1 MQHPRAQDKAANLF
15 ALLILAFGA
24 PMAWAQGQGPAAES
38 RAKPAATA
46 QQQGPTTIDAEKID
60 GVSELEVTARGKVE
74 LKRDEVNVF
83 SDFLRY
89 NQEFGRIE
97 AEGGVRLE
105 RGPDRFFGPRLR
117 YDTTN
122 DSGVFEGPSFI
133 LNRDQTARGGGER
146 LEFFGKNRMLLS
158 KGHYTSCSPGK
169 EDWRIEADEI
179 ELDYDTEQGRAKDM
193 RLRFLDTTIFALPFA
208 SFPLENRRKSGF
220 LTPYFSQS
228 TRRGFELGVPYY
240 WNIAPEY
247 DLTLTPSHMSKR
259 GEQLKSHLRYLNR
272 DFSGEARF
280 EYMGKDR
287 ELDRR
292 RSAFSLLHEQRIQ
305 PNLTGRVDFNRVSD
319 DRYLVDFASQVRT
332 VSVSHLQREGTLTYS
347 SGLGGLS
354 YTLVGR
360 LHSFQTLQDPL
371 APVAIPY
378 DRLPQV
384 NLYASRNDIGG
395 LMDFGATG
403 EYVRF
408 AHPTLVEGSRT
419 SFNPSL
425 SAPLL
430 APGYFLTPKVG
441 FRSSN
446 YHLTRTAVGQPGRQ
460 SVNIPWMS
468 ADAGV
473 IFEREASLF
482 GDKLTQ
488 TLEPRAYYLYVPYR
502 AQDQIPLFDTALADF
517 NYANLFSENRFAG
530 GDRFGDAN
538 QVTLALTSR
547 MLNASG
553 QELFRAT
560 IGQRHFFKNERVALD
575 AATPLRSVDSSDIL
589 ASVGGRFLRDWTFD
603 GTVQYSTRE
612 SRAERYGAQLRYSPE
627 IAKVLNASYRFNRDL
642 LRQVDLSGQWP
653 VSPGW
658 YAIGRYNYSF
668 RDSRMLEGLG
678 GLEYNGGCWVFRAV
692 FSRIQVAAQTT
703 ASTLLFQLELNGLGS
718 IGSDD
723 TVTFLKR
730 QVPGYAVT
738 NPGDAALVPQSLRPR
753 LPFEQVF

>member
-1 MQHPRAQDKAANLF
+1 MQLATARFA

-24 PMAWAQGQGPAAES
+24 PLAGAQAPSPA
-38 RAKPAATA
+38 AKPAAA
-46 QQQGPTTIDAEKID
+46 AKGPTTIDAEKID
-60 GVSELEVTARGKVE
+60 GISELEVTARGKVE
-74 LKRDEVNVF
+74 LKRDDVNVF
-83 SDFLRY
+83 SEFLRY

-117 YDTTN
+117 YDTLN
-122 DSGVFEGPSFI
+122 DTGVFEQPSFI

-146 LEFFGKNRMLLS
+146 LEFFGKNRLLLNQ
-158 KGHYTSCSPGK
+158 GHYTSCAPGK
-169 EDWRIEADEI
+169 EDWRIEAGEI
-179 ELDYDTEQGRAKDM
+179 ELDYDAEQGRAKDM

-220 LTPYFSQS
+220 LTPYYTQS
-228 TRRGFELGVPYY
+228 TRRGLELGIPYY

-247 DLTLTPSHMSKR
+247 DLTLTPAHMSKR
-259 GEQLKSHLRYLNR
+259 GEQLKSQLRYLNR
-272 DFSGEARF
+272 DFSGEARL
-280 EYMGKDR
+280 EYMPKDR
-287 ELDRR
+287 ELDRS
-292 RSAFSLLHEQRIQ
+292 RSAFSLLHEHRFK
-305 PNLTGRVDFNRVSD
+305 PNLTGRLDYNRVSD
-319 DRYLVDFASQVRT
+319 DRYLVDFASHVRA
-332 VSVSHLQREGTLTYS
+332 VSVSHLQREGSLTYS
-347 SGLGGLS
+347 GGIGGMS
-354 YTLVGR
+354 YSVVGR
-360 LHSFQTLQDPL
+360 LHTFQTLQDPL
-371 APVAIPY
+371 APVTIPY
-378 DRLPQV
+378 DRLPQL

-395 LMDFGATG
+395 VMDFGATG

-408 AHPTLVEGSRT
+408 AHPTQVEGSRV

-425 SAPLL
+425 TAPFL

-441 FRSSN
+441 LRSTN
-446 YHLTRTAVGQPGRQ
+446 YHLTRTAPGQPGRQ
-460 SVNIPWMS
+460 SVNVPWMS
-468 ADAGV
+468 ADAGL

-502 AQDQIPLFDTALADF
+502 AQDQVPLFDTALADF
-517 NYANLFSENRFAG
+517 NYASLFSENRFAG

-547 MLNASG
+547 MLNTAG

-560 IGQRHFFKNERVALD
+560 VGQRYYFKNERVALN

-589 ASVGGRFLRDWTFD
+589 ASLGGRFLRDWTFD

-612 SRAERYGAQLRYSPE
+612 GRAERYGAQLRYSPE
-627 IAKVLNASYRFNRDL
+627 IAKVLNASYRFNRDQ

-653 VSPGW
+653 VLPGW

-692 FSRIQVAAQTT
+692 FSRIQAAAQTT
-703 ASTLLFQLELNGLGS
+703 SSALLFQLELNGLGT

-723 TVTFLKR
+723 MVNYLKR
-730 QVPGYAVT
+730 RVPGYAVT
-738 NPGDAALVPQSLRPR
+738 NPTDSALVPPSMRPR
-753 LPFEQVF
+753 LPFEQTY

>member
-1 MQHPRAQDKAANLF
+1 MQLVTARLA

-24 PMAWAQGQGPAAES
+24 PMAWAQAPAPAA
-38 RAKPAATA
+38 APKPKPAASA
-46 QQQGPTTIDAEKID
+46 QQGPTTIDAEKID

-74 LKRDEVNVF
+74 LKRDDVNVF

-117 YDTTN
+117 YDTIGDT
-122 DSGVFEGPSFI
+122 GVFEQPSFI
-133 LNRDQTARGGGER
+133 LNREQTARGGGER
-146 LEFFGKNRMLLS
+146 LEFIGKNRMLLNQ
-158 KGHYTSCSPGK
+158 GHYTSCAPGK
-169 EDWRIEADEI
+169 EDWRIEAGEI
-179 ELDYDTEQGRAKDM
+179 ELDYDTEQGKAKDM

-220 LTPYFSQS
+220 LTPYYSQS
-228 TRRGFELGVPYY
+228 TRRGFELGIPYY

-247 DLTLTPSHMSKR
+247 DFTLTPSHMSKR
-259 GEQLKSHLRYLNR
+259 GEQLKSHLRYLGGTY
-272 DFSGEARF
+272 SGEARL

-287 ELDRR
+287 ELDRS
-292 RSAFSLLHEQRIQ
+292 RSGFSMQHEQRFS
-305 PNLTGRVDFNRVSD
+305 PFLTGRLDLNRVSD
-319 DRYLVDFASQVRT
+319 DRYFVDFASQVRA
-332 VSVSHLQREGTLTYS
+332 VSIGNLQREGVLNYNSTWRDVA
-347 SGLGGLS
+347 LS
-354 YTLVGR
+354 FEGR
-360 LHSFQTLQDPL
+360 LQSYQTLQDPL
-371 APVAIPY
+371 APIVPPY
-378 DRLPQV
+378 DRLPQ
-384 NLYASRNDIGG
+384 LRFGATRNDIAG
-395 LMDFGATG
+395 LVDVSVPG

-408 AHPTLVEGSRT
+408 AHPTLVEGSRL
-419 SFNPSL
+419 SFNPTV

-441 FRSSN
+441 MRTASYQLS
-446 YHLTRTAVGQPGRQ
+446 RTAVGQPDRQ
-460 SVNIPWMS
+460 SVNIPWLS
-468 ADAGV
+468 ADAGL

-488 TLEPRAYYLYVPYR
+488 TLEPRAYYLYVPFR

-517 NYANLFSENRFAG
+517 NYASLFSENRFSG

-560 IGQRHFFKNERVALD
+560 VGQRYFYKNERVALN
-575 AATPLRSVDSSDIL
+575 ATAPLRSVDSSDIL
-589 ASVGGRFLRDWTFD
+589 ASLGGRFLRDWTFD

-627 IAKVLNASYRFNRDL
+627 IAKVINASYRFNRDL

-658 YAIGRYNYSF
+658 YAVGRYNYSF
-668 RDSRMLEGLG
+668 RDGRMLEGLG

-692 FSRIQVAAQTT
+692 FSRLQAAAQTT
-703 ASTLLFQLELNGLGS
+703 STALYFQLELNGLGT

-723 TVTFLKR
+723 TVNFLKR
-730 QVPGYAVT
+730 QIQGYAVT
-738 NPGDAALVPQSLRPR
+738 NPSDPSLMPPGARPR
-753 LPFEQVF
+753 LPFEQVY

>member
-1 MQHPRAQDKAANLF
+1 MQLATARLA

-24 PMAWAQGQGPAAES
+24 PLAGAQAPAPAA
-38 RAKPAATA
+38 APAA
-46 QQQGPTTIDAEKID
+46 QKGPTTIDAEKID
-60 GVSELEVTARGKVE
+60 GISELEVTARGKVE
-74 LKRDEVNVF
+74 LKRDDINVF

-117 YDTTN
+117 YDTLN
-122 DSGVFEGPSFI
+122 DTGVFDQPSFI

-146 LEFFGKNRMLLS
+146 LEFFGKNRLLLNQ
-158 KGHYTSCSPGK
+158 GHYTSCAPGK
-169 EDWRIEADEI
+169 EDWRIEAGEI
-179 ELDYDTEQGRAKDM
+179 ELDYDADQGKARDM

-220 LTPYFSQS
+220 LTPYYSQS
-228 TRRGFELGVPYY
+228 SRRGFELGVPYY

-247 DLTLTPSHMSKR
+247 DLTLTPVHMSKR
-259 GEQLKSHLRYLNR
+259 GEQLKSRLRYLNR
-272 DFSGEARF
+272 DYSGEARL
-280 EYMGKDR
+280 EVMPKDH

-292 RSAFSLLHEQRIQ
+292 RSAFSMLHEHRFQ
-305 PNLTGRVDFNRVSD
+305 PNLTGRLDYNRVSD
-319 DRYLVDFASQVRT
+319 DRYLVDFSSQVRT
-332 VSVSHLQREGTLTYS
+332 VSVSHLQREGALTYS
-347 SGLGGLS
+347 SGLGGLA

-371 APVAIPY
+371 APVLVPY

-384 NLYASRNDIGG
+384 NLHATRNDIGG
-395 LMDFGATG
+395 VMDFGATG

-419 SFNPSL
+419 SFSPTL
-425 SAPLL
+425 TAPFL
-430 APGYFLTPKVG
+430 APGYFLMPKVG
-441 FRSSN
+441 LRSTN
-446 YHLTRTAVGQPGRQ
+446 YHLTRTAPGQPGRQ
-460 SVNIPWMS
+460 AVNVPWMS
-468 ADAGV
+468 ADAGM

-482 GDKLTQ
+482 GDRLTQ
-488 TLEPRAYYLYVPYR
+488 TLEPRAYYLYVPFR
-502 AQDQIPLFDTALADF
+502 AQDQVPLFDTALADF
-517 NYANLFSENRFAG
+517 NYASLFSENRFAG

-538 QVTLALTSR
+538 QVTVALTSR

-560 IGQRHFFKNERVALD
+560 IGQRHYFRNERVALN
-575 AATPLRSVDSSDIL
+575 ATAPLRSVDSSDIL

-627 IAKVLNASYRFNRDL
+627 IAKVINASYRFNRDQ
-642 LRQVDLSGQWP
+642 LRQVDISGQWP
-653 VSPGW
+653 VAPGW
-658 YAIGRYNYSF
+658 YAVGRYNYSF
-668 RDSRMLEGLG
+668 RDGRMLEGLG

-692 FSRIQVAAQTT
+692 FSRIQAAAQTT
-703 ASTLLFQLELNGLGS
+703 ASTLLFQLELNGLGA
-718 IGSDD
+718 IGSGDA
-723 TVTFLKR
+723 VNFLKR
-730 QVPGYAVT
+730 EIPGYAVT
-738 NPGDAALVPQSLRPR
+738 NPSDATLVPPGVRRP
-753 LPFEQVF
+753 LPFEQVY

>member
-1 MQHPRAQDKAANLF
+1 MQLATARLA

-24 PMAWAQGQGPAAES
+24 PMAGAQAPAPAA
-38 RAKPAATA
+38 APAAPK
-46 QQQGPTTIDAEKID
+46 GPTTIDAEKID
-60 GVSELEVTARGKVE
+60 GISELEVTARGKVE
-74 LKRDEVNVF
+74 LKRDDINVF

-105 RGPDRFFGPRLR
+105 RGSDRFFGPRLR
-117 YDTTN
+117 YDTLGDT
-122 DSGVFEGPSFI
+122 GVFDQPSFI

-146 LEFFGKNRMLLS
+146 LEFLGKNRLLLNQ
-158 KGHYTSCSPGK
+158 GHYTSCAPGK
-169 EDWRIEADEI
+169 EDWRIEAGEI

-220 LTPYFSQS
+220 LTPYYSQS

-247 DLTLTPSHMSKR
+247 DLTLTPAYMSKR
-259 GEQLKSHLRYLNR
+259 GEQLKSQLRYLNR
-272 DFSGEARF
+272 DFSGEARL
-280 EYMGKDR
+280 EYMPKDR

-292 RSAFSLLHEQRIQ
+292 RSAFSVLHEHRFQ
-305 PNLTGRVDFNRVSD
+305 PNFTGRLDYNRVSD
-319 DRYLVDFASQVRT
+319 DRYLVDFASQVRS
-332 VSVSHLQREGTLTYS
+332 VSVTHLQREGTLTYS
-347 SGLGGLS
+347 SGLGGLA

-395 LMDFGATG
+395 VMDFGATG

-408 AHPTLVEGSRT
+408 AHPTLVEGSRV
-419 SFNPSL
+419 SFNPTL
-425 SAPLL
+425 AAPLL
-430 APGYFLTPKVG
+430 APGYFVTPKVG
-441 FRSSN
+441 LRSTN
-446 YHLTRTAVGQPGRQ
+446 YHLTRTAPGQPGRQ
-460 SVNIPWMS
+460 SVNVPWMS
-468 ADAGV
+468 ADAGL

-488 TLEPRAYYLYVPYR
+488 TLEPRAYYLYVPFR

-560 IGQRHFFKNERVALD
+560 VGQRYFFKNERVALN
-575 AATPLRSVDSSDIL
+575 AAAPLRSVDSSDIL

-627 IAKVLNASYRFNRDL
+627 IAKVINASYRFNRDQ
-642 LRQVDLSGQWP
+642 LRQVDVSGQWP
-653 VSPGW
+653 VAPGW
-658 YAIGRYNYSF
+658 YAVGRYNYSF

-692 FSRIQVAAQTT
+692 FSRVQAAAQTT
-703 ASTLLFQLELNGLGS
+703 ASTLLFQLELNGLGA
-718 IGSDD
+718 IGSGD
-723 TVTFLKR
+723 VVNFLKR
-730 QVPGYAVT
+730 EIPGYAVT
-738 NPGDAALVPQSLRPR
+738 NPSDATLVPPGVHRR
-753 LPFEQVF
+753 LPFEQVY

>member
-1 MQHPRAQDKAANLF
+1 MQLVPARLA

-24 PMAWAQGQGPAAES
+24 PLAVAQAPSPA
-38 RAKPAATA
+38 AKPAAA
-46 QQQGPTTIDAEKID
+46 AVQKGPTTIDAEKID
-60 GVSELEVTARGKVE
+60 GISELEVTARGKVE

-105 RGPDRFFGPRLR
+105 RGPDRFFGLRLR
-117 YDTTN
+117 YDTLN
-122 DSGVFEGPSFI
+122 DTGVFEQPSFI

-146 LEFFGKNRMLLS
+146 LEFLGKDRLLLNR
-158 KGHYTSCSPGK
+158 GHYTSCAPGK
-169 EDWRIEADEI
+169 EDWRIEAEEI
-179 ELDYDTEQGRAKDM
+179 ELDYAAEQGRAKDM

-220 LTPYFSQS
+220 LTPYYSQS
-228 TRRGFELGVPYY
+228 SRRGFELGVPYY

-247 DLTLTPSHMSKR
+247 DLTLTPAHTSKR
-259 GEQLKSHLRYLNR
+259 GEQLKSRLRYLDR
-272 DFSGEARF
+272 DYSGEARL
-280 EYMGKDR
+280 EYVPKDR

-292 RSAFSLLHEQRIQ
+292 RSAFSVLHEQRFQ
-305 PNLTGRVDFNRVSD
+305 PNFTGRLDYNRVSD
-319 DRYLVDFASQVRT
+319 DRYLVDFASQVRA

-347 SGLGGLS
+347 NGLGGLA

-371 APVAIPY
+371 APVLVPY

-384 NLYASRNDIGG
+384 NLYATRNDIGG
-395 LMDFGATG
+395 LMDFGASG

-419 SFNPSL
+419 SFTPTL
-425 SAPLL
+425 TAPLL

-441 FRSSN
+441 LRSTN
-446 YHLTRTAVGQPGRQ
+446 YHLTRTAPGQPGRQ
-460 SVNIPWMS
+460 SVNVPWLS
-468 ADAGV
+468 ADAGL

-488 TLEPRAYYLYVPYR
+488 TLEPRAYYLRVPFR
-502 AQDQIPLFDTALADF
+502 AQDQIPLFDTALTDF
-517 NYANLFSENRFAG
+517 NYASLFSENRFAG

-560 IGQRHFFKNERVALD
+560 VGQRHFFSNERVALN
-575 AATPLRSVDSSDIL
+575 AAAPLRTVDSSDVL

-627 IAKVLNASYRFNRDL
+627 IAKVINASYRFNRDQ

-653 VSPGW
+653 VAPGW
-658 YAIGRYNYSF
+658 FAVGRYNYSF
-668 RDSRMLEGLG
+668 RDGRMLEGLG
-678 GLEYNGGCWVFRAV
+678 GMEYNGGCWVFRAV
-692 FSRIQVAAQTT
+692 FSRIQVATQTT
-703 ASTLLFQLELNGLGS
+703 ASAVLFQLELNGLGA
-718 IGSDD
+718 IGSGDA
-723 TVTFLKR
+723 VNFLKR
-730 QVPGYAVT
+730 EIPGYAVT
-738 NPGDAALVPQSLRPR
+738 NPGNATLAPPGARR
-753 LPFEQVF
+753 ALPFEQLY

>member
-1 MQHPRAQDKAANLF
+1 MQLATALPA

-24 PMAWAQGQGPAAES
+24 PPAGAQAPAPAA
-38 RAKPAATA
+38 APAARPA
-46 QQQGPTTIDAEKID
+46 AAADQKGPTTIDAEKID
-60 GVSELEVTARGKVE
+60 GISELEVTARGKVE

-117 YDTTN
+117 YDTLN
-122 DSGVFEGPSFI
+122 DTGVFEQPSFI

-146 LEFFGKNRMLLS
+146 LEFLGKNRLLLNQ
-158 KGHYTSCSPGK
+158 GHYTSCAPGK
-169 EDWRIEADEI
+169 EDWRIEAGEI
-179 ELDYDTEQGRAKDM
+179 ELDYDTEQGKAKDM
-193 RLRFLDTTIFALPFA
+193 RLRFMDTTIFALPFA

-220 LTPYFSQS
+220 LTPYYSQS

-247 DLTLTPSHMSKR
+247 DLTLTPAHMSKR
-259 GEQLKSHLRYLNR
+259 GEQLKSQLRYLNR
-272 DFSGEARF
+272 DFSGEARL
-280 EYMGKDR
+280 EYMPKDR

-292 RSAFSLLHEQRIQ
+292 RSAFSVLHEHRFQ
-305 PNLTGRVDFNRVSD
+305 PNFTGRLDYNRVSD
-319 DRYLVDFASQVRT
+319 DRYLVDFASQVRA

-347 SGLGGLS
+347 SGLGGLA

-378 DRLPQV
+378 DRMPQV
-384 NLYASRNDIGG
+384 NLYTTRNDIAG

-408 AHPTLVEGSRT
+408 AHPTLVEGTRV
-419 SFNPSL
+419 SFNPTL
-425 SAPLL
+425 AAPLL
-430 APGYFLTPKVG
+430 APGYFVTPKVG
-441 FRSSN
+441 FRSTN
-446 YHLTRTAVGQPGRQ
+446 YHLTRTAPGQPARQ
-460 SVNIPWMS
+460 SVNVPWMS
-468 ADAGV
+468 ADAGL

-502 AQDQIPLFDTALADF
+502 AQDQMPLFDTALADF
-517 NYANLFSENRFAG
+517 NYASLFSENRFAG

-560 IGQRHFFKNERVALD
+560 IGQRYFFKNERVALN

-589 ASVGGRFLRDWTFD
+589 ASLGGRFLRDWTFD

-627 IAKVLNASYRFNRDL
+627 IAKVINASYRFNRDQ

-653 VSPGW
+653 VSSGW

-668 RDSRMLEGLG
+668 RDGRMLEGLG

-692 FSRIQVAAQTT
+692 FSRIQAAAQTT
-703 ASTLLFQLELNGLGS
+703 SSALLFQLELNGLGA

-723 TVTFLKR
+723 VVNFLKR
-730 QVPGYAVT
+730 RVPGYAVT
-738 NPGDAALVPQSLRPR
+738 NPSDAALVPPSLRPR

>member
-1 MQHPRAQDKAANLF
+1 MQLATARLA

-24 PMAWAQGQGPAAES
+24 PLAGAQAPAPVA
-38 RAKPAATA
+38 APKPAPGAA
-46 QQQGPTTIDAEKID
+46 QQGPTTIDAEKID
-60 GVSELEVTARGKVE
+60 GISELEVTARGKVE
-74 LKRDEVNVF
+74 LKRDDVNVF

-97 AEGGVRLE
+97 ADGGVRLE

-117 YDTTN
+117 YDTLN
-122 DSGVFEGPSFI
+122 DTGVFDQPSFI

-146 LEFFGKNRMLLS
+146 LEFFGKNRLLLNQ
-158 KGHYTSCSPGK
+158 GYYTSCAPGK
-169 EDWRIEADEI
+169 EDWRIEAGEI

-193 RLRFLDTTIFALPFA
+193 RLRFMDTTIFALPFA

-220 LTPYFSQS
+220 LTPYYSQS

-247 DLTLTPSHMSKR
+247 DLTLTPAHMSKR
-259 GEQLKSHLRYLNR
+259 GEQLKSQLRYLNR
-272 DFSGEARF
+272 DFSGEARL
-280 EYMGKDR
+280 EYMPKDR
-287 ELDRR
+287 ELDRS
-292 RSAFSLLHEQRIQ
+292 RSAFSVLHEHRFQ
-305 PNLTGRVDFNRVSD
+305 PNFTGRLDYNRVSD
-319 DRYLVDFASQVRT
+319 DRYLVDFASQVRS

-347 SGLGGLS
+347 NGLGGLA

-384 NLYASRNDIGG
+384 NLYATQNDIGG

-408 AHPTLVEGSRT
+408 AHPTLVEGSRV
-419 SFNPSL
+419 SFNPTL
-425 SAPLL
+425 AAPLL
-430 APGYFLTPKVG
+430 APGYFATPKVG
-441 FRSSN
+441 FRSTN
-446 YHLTRTAVGQPGRQ
+446 YHLTRTAPGQPGRQ
-460 SVNIPWMS
+460 SVNVPWMS
-468 ADAGV
+468 ADAGL

-502 AQDQIPLFDTALADF
+502 AQDQVPLFDTALADF
-517 NYANLFSENRFAG
+517 NYASLFSENRFVG

-560 IGQRHFFKNERVALD
+560 VGQRYFFKNERVALN
-575 AATPLRSVDSSDIL
+575 AAAPLRSVDSSDIL

-627 IAKVLNASYRFNRDL
+627 IAKVINASYRFNRDQ
-642 LRQVDLSGQWP
+642 LRQVDVSGQWP
-653 VSPGW
+653 VAPGW
-658 YAIGRYNYSF
+658 YAVGRYNYSF
-668 RDSRMLEGLG
+668 RDGRMLEGLG

-692 FSRIQVAAQTT
+692 FSRIQAAAQTT
-703 ASTLLFQLELNGLGS
+703 ASTLLFQLELNGLGA
-718 IGSDD
+718 IGSGD
-723 TVTFLKR
+723 VVNFLKR
-730 QVPGYAVT
+730 EIPGYAVT
-738 NPGDAALVPQSLRPR
+738 NPSDATLVPPGVRRR
-753 LPFEQVF
+753 LPFEQVY

>member
-1 MQHPRAQDKAANLF
+1 MQLATARLA

-24 PMAWAQGQGPAAES
+24 PPAWAQAPAPAA
-38 RAKPAATA
+38 APGAPK
-46 QQQGPTTIDAEKID
+46 GPTTIDAEKID

-74 LKRDEVNVF
+74 LRRDDINVF

-105 RGPDRFFGPRLR
+105 RGTDRFFGPRLR
-117 YDTTN
+117 YDTLGDT
-122 DSGVFEGPSFI
+122 GVFDRPSFI

-146 LEFFGKNRMLLS
+146 LEFLGKNRLLLNQ
-158 KGHYTSCSPGK
+158 GHYTSCAPGK
-169 EDWRIEADEI
+169 EDWRIEAGEI
-179 ELDYDTEQGRAKDM
+179 ELDYDTEQGKAKDM

-220 LTPYFSQS
+220 LTPYYSQS
-228 TRRGFELGVPYY
+228 TRRGVELGVPYY

-247 DLTLTPSHMSKR
+247 DLTLTPAHMSKR
-259 GEQLKSHLRYLNR
+259 GEQLKSQLRYLNR
-272 DFSGEARF
+272 DFTGEARL
-280 EYMGKDR
+280 EYMPKDR
-287 ELDRR
+287 ELDRS
-292 RSAFSLLHEQRIQ
+292 RSAFSLLHEHRFR
-305 PNLTGRVDFNRVSD
+305 PNLTGRLDYNRVSD
-319 DRYLVDFASQVRT
+319 DRYLVDFASQVRA
-332 VSVSHLQREGTLTYS
+332 VSVSHLQREGSLTYS
-347 SGLGGLS
+347 SGMGGLA
-354 YTLVGR
+354 YTVVGR
-360 LHSFQTLQDPL
+360 LHSYQTLQDPL

-384 NLYASRNDIGG
+384 NLYATRNDLGG
-395 LMDFGATG
+395 VMDFGATG

-408 AHPTLVEGSRT
+408 AHPTLVEGTRV
-419 SFNPSL
+419 SFNPTL
-425 SAPLL
+425 AAPLL

-441 FRSSN
+441 LRTTN
-446 YHLTRTAVGQPGRQ
+446 YHLTRTAPGQPGRQ
-460 SVNIPWMS
+460 SVNVPWMS
-468 ADAGV
+468 ADAGL

-488 TLEPRAYYLYVPYR
+488 TLEPRAYYLYVPFR

-560 IGQRHFFKNERVALD
+560 VGQRYFFKNERVALT

-627 IAKVLNASYRFNRDL
+627 IAKVINASYRFNRDQ
-642 LRQVDLSGQWP
+642 LRQVDVSGQWP
-653 VSPGW
+653 VAPGW
-658 YAIGRYNYSF
+658 YAVGRYNYSF
-668 RDSRMLEGLG
+668 RDGRMLEGLG

-692 FSRIQVAAQTT
+692 FTRIQAAAQTT
-703 ASTLLFQLELNGLGS
+703 ASALLFQLELNGLGT

-730 QVPGYAVT
+730 RVPGYAVT
-738 NPGDAALVPQSLRPR
+738 NPADASLVPPSVRPR